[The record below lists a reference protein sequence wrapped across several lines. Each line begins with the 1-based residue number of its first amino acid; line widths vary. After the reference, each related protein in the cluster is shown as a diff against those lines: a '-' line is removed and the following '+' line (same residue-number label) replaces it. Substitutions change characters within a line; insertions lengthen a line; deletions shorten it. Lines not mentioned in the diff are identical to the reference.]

1 MEQIITVLKIIIP
14 VFLALFFGNFSK
26 RKKIIT
32 AAGIDGLK
40 GFVVNFALPV
50 ALFRAFASIQY
61 STDMVISVV
70 VIFLACGIAFL
81 LGFLLL
87 RMFPKLPR
95 MLPFLV
101 TCTEAGMIGFA
112 LFSLLFGVE
121 KLPFVAQAALGCD
134 IFVFTIYSAIL
145 RSRSGNGGAKAV
157 LSGMVSSPIFIA
169 IVLGVLMGASG
180 TYAVLMVLGIGEIFG
195 GILDLFASPIT
206 FVMLFVV
213 GYSINLSASNL
224 KKALYTSGIRIAV
237 MGTLCAFVLLV
248 LGQLITIDRYL
259 MWAIILLFSLPGPYI
274 LPVLADNEED
284 QNFAS
289 TALSVHMLISI
300 GIFSIIATLTVGL
313 SITLQSI

>member
-1 MEQIITVLKIIIP
+1 MVKLITVLKIIIP

-26 RKKIIT
+26 RKQIIT
-32 AAGIDGLK
+32 GAGLDGLK
-40 GFVVNFALPV
+40 IFIINFALPV

-61 STDMVISVV
+61 SSDMVISVA

-87 RMFPKLPR
+87 GMFPKLPR
-95 MLPFLV
+95 MLPFLI

-112 LFSLLFGVE
+112 LYSLLFGVE

-134 IFVFTIYSAIL
+134 IFVFTIYSAKL
-145 RSRSGNGGAKAV
+145 RSLSGNGGAKAV
-157 LSGMVSSPIFIA
+157 LHAMVSSPIFIA
-169 IVLGVLMGASG
+169 IVLGVLMGSSG
-180 TYAVLMVLGIGEIFG
+180 AYRAVMGCGIGEVFS

-224 KKALYTSGIRIAV
+224 KKALYTSGIRIVV
-237 MGTLCAFVLLV
+237 MGILCVLVLLV
-248 LGQLITIDRYL
+248 LSQLIALDRNL

-274 LPVLADNEED
+274 LPVLADNKED

-289 TALSVHMLISI
+289 TALSVHLLISI
-300 GIFSIIATLTVGL
+300 GFFSIIVILTAAA
-313 SITLQSI
+313 

>member
-1 MEQIITVLKIIIP
+1 MEQTITVLKIVIP

-26 RKKIIT
+26 RKNIIT
-32 AAGIDGLK
+32 GTGIDGLK

-61 STDMVISVV
+61 SADMIISVV
-70 VIFLACGIAFL
+70 IIFLACSIAFL
-81 LGFLLL
+81 LGLLL
-87 RMFPKLPR
+87 LKMFPKLPR

-101 TCTEAGMIGFA
+101 TCTEAGMLGFA

-134 IFVFTIYSAIL
+134 MFVFTIYSAVL
-145 RSRSGNGGAKAV
+145 RSRSGNGGIKAV
-157 LSGMVSSPIFIA
+157 LDGMVSSPIFIA

-180 TYAVLMVLGIGEIFG
+180 SFEALMVLSISEIFG

-213 GYSINLSASNL
+213 GYSIDLSASNL
-224 KKALYTSGIRIAV
+224 KNALYASGIRVAV
-237 MGTLCAFVLLV
+237 MGTLCVLVLLV
-248 LGQLITIDRYL
+248 LSQLIALDRYL

-300 GIFSIIATLTVGL
+300 GIFSIIATFAAG
-313 SITLQSI
+313 

>member
-1 MEQIITVLKIIIP
+1 MENIITTLRIVIP

-32 AAGIDGLK
+32 GAGIHGLK

-61 STDMVISVV
+61 SSDMVISVV
-70 VIFLACGIAFL
+70 VIYLACGIAFL

-95 MLPFLV
+95 ILPFLI
-101 TCTEAGMIGFA
+101 TCTEAGMLGFA
-112 LFSLLFGVE
+112 LYSLLFGVE
-121 KLPFVAQAALGCD
+121 KLPFVAQAALGYD
-134 IFVFTIYSAIL
+134 IFVFTIYSAKL
-145 RSRSGNGGAKAV
+145 RSLSGNGGAKTV
-157 LSGMVSSPIFIA
+157 LHGMVSSPIFIA

-180 TYAVLMVLGIGEIFG
+180 AYNALIGCGIGEIFS

-213 GYSINLSASNL
+213 GYSITLSASNL
-224 KKALYTSGIRIAV
+224 KKALYASGIRIVV
-237 MGTLCAFVLLV
+237 MGTLCVLVLLV
-248 LGQLITIDRYL
+248 LGQLITLDRYL
-259 MWAIILLFSLPGPYI
+259 MWAIILLFSLPSPFI

-289 TALSVHMLISI
+289 TALSLHTLISI
-300 GIFSIIATLTVGL
+300 GIFCIIAAL
-313 SITLQSI
+313 SAGII